1 MSLLNEH
8 NSHHFDKLS
17 PQNLLKETSDVLLL
31 NTTTFTFATLA
42 DVEVVLKIA
51 VLLLSII
58 YTTDKIIYN
67 RKRRKNNESKDVAKK
82 SK

>member
-1 MSLLNEH
+1 MKNI
-8 NSHHFDKLS
+8 
-17 PQNLLKETSDVLLL
+17 LKETSDVLIL

-42 DVEVVLKIA
+42 DVEVILKIL

-67 RKRRKNNESKDVAKK
+67 RKRRKNNESKNVEKK

>member
-1 MSLLNEH
+1 MI
-8 NSHHFDKLS
+8 K
-17 PQNLLKETSDVLLL
+17 NLLKETSDVLVL
-31 NTTTFTFATLA
+31 NTTTFTFSTLA

-67 RKRRKNNESKDVAKK
+67 RKRRKNNESKNVEKK

>member
-1 MSLLNEH
+1 MKNI
-8 NSHHFDKLS
+8 
-17 PQNLLKETSDVLLL
+17 LKETSDVLIL

-42 DVEVVLKIA
+42 DVEVILKIL

-67 RKRRKNNESKDVAKK
+67 RKRRNEKNNK
-82 SK
+82 

>member
-1 MSLLNEH
+1 MMKNI
-8 NSHHFDKLS
+8 
-17 PQNLLKETSDVLLL
+17 LKETSDVLVL
-31 NTTTFTFATLA
+31 NTTTFTFASLA

-67 RKRRKNNESKDVAKK
+67 RKRRKKNESKDVAKK

>member
-1 MSLLNEH
+1 MKNI
-8 NSHHFDKLS
+8 
-17 PQNLLKETSDVLLL
+17 LKETSDVLVL
-31 NTTTFTFATLA
+31 NTTTVTFATLA

>member
-1 MSLLNEH
+1 M
-8 NSHHFDKLS
+8 K
-17 PQNLLKETSDVLLL
+17 NLLKETSDVLLL

-51 VLLLSII
+51 VLSLSII

-67 RKRRKNNESKDVAKK
+67 RKRRKNNESKNVEKK
-82 SK
+82 SKQSRTRNGSQTL

>member
-1 MSLLNEH
+1 MKNI
-8 NSHHFDKLS
+8 
-17 PQNLLKETSDVLLL
+17 LKETSDVLVL

-67 RKRRKNNESKDVAKK
+67 RTRRKKNETKDVAKK
-82 SK
+82 SKLGRRRYGIKTL

>member
-1 MSLLNEH
+1 M
-8 NSHHFDKLS
+8 K
-17 PQNLLKETSDVLLL
+17 NLLKETSDVLLL
-31 NTTTFTFATLA
+31 NTTTLTFATLA

-67 RKRRKNNESKDVAKK
+67 RKRRKNNESKNVEKK

>member
-1 MSLLNEH
+1 M
-8 NSHHFDKLS
+8 K
-17 PQNLLKETSDVLLL
+17 NLLKETSDVLLL

-67 RKRRKNNESKDVAKK
+67 RKRRKK
-82 SK
+82 